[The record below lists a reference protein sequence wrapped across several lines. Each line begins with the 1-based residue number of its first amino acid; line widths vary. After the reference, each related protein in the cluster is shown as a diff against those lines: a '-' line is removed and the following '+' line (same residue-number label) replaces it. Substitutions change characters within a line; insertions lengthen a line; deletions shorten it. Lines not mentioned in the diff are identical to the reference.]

1 MESKVA
7 LHIGVFDDSY
17 LYIREAKAL
26 GYKVVATHPMD
37 IVNKYYYQTVEDMID
52 EFHIIDYMDT
62 SSLVDLAKTC
72 GASMTVTHPCT
83 NDASMAMARVNTRMG
98 FNGIGETAAEHC
110 ASKEA
115 WHQLLIEQNLPR
127 PAWSYR
133 YDEIKDLN
141 SLEYPC
147 IVKPNYG
154 AGSNGIKKIDSAEEL
169 EVFMRERDRS
179 NGWNLN
185 KKYDYYLIQQYTHAD
200 YFSGV
205 NCYVQNGIIK
215 PYTHYARD
223 QKSKLEQERLPYFYY
238 EEGLFPSDPKFLT
251 QEVLD
256 ILQHLANVLEIE
268 NGALRTEFFYDS
280 DLNVINIIETNLRP
294 GSSHTATSFHEIYG
308 YNVTQELVKL
318 NSKEHTSDFTRQH
331 DTRFKYSLGKQFKFR
346 PGVVESI
353 EWPELNEHV
362 HHFSSTLE
370 PGSVIPDNW
379 NASVG
384 HQNGQLILLGE
395 SVEQVYQQL
404 DQFTRK
410 IRIVYK

>member
-1 MESKVA
+1 MENKVA

-17 LYIREAKAL
+17 LYMREARAL
-26 GYKVVATHPMD
+26 GYKIVATHPMD
-37 IVNKYYYQTVEDMID
+37 IVDKYYYHTVKDMID
-52 EFHIIDYMDT
+52 EFYIIDYMDT
-62 SSLVDLAKTC
+62 DALVQLASDC
-72 GASMTVTHPCT
+72 GAEMTVTHPCT
-83 NDASMAMARVNTRMG
+83 NDASMAMAVVNTRMG
-98 FNGIGETAAEHC
+98 FNGIGETAAKYC

-115 WHQLLIEQNLPR
+115 WQELLIEQNLPG
-127 PAWSYR
+127 PKWSHR
-133 YDEIKDLN
+133 YDELTELD
-141 SLEYPC
+141 SLTYPC

-169 EVFMRERDRS
+169 ETFMRERDRS

-185 KKYDYYLIQQYTHAD
+185 KKYDYYLVQEYTHAD

-205 NCYVQNGIIK
+205 NCYVQNGVIK

-238 EEGLFPSDPKFLT
+238 EEGLFPSDSKFLT

-256 ILQHLANVLEIE
+256 ILQNLASVLEIE
-268 NGALRTEFFYDS
+268 NGALRTEFFYDEN
-280 DLNVINIIETNLRP
+280 LKVINVIETNLRP

-318 NSKEHTSDFTRQH
+318 NSPDLKADFTRKHNTQ
-331 DTRFKYSLGKQFKFR
+331 FKYSLGKQFKFS
-346 PGVVESI
+346 PGKIKSI
-353 EWPELNEHV
+353 EWPELTDCI
-362 HHFSSTLE
+362 HHFSSTLK
-370 PGSVIPDNW
+370 PGDVIPENW

-395 SVEQVYQQL
+395 SVDDIYQQL
-404 DQFTRK
+404 DKFTRS
-410 IRIVYK
+410 IRITYE

>member
-1 MESKVA
+1 MEHKVA

-17 LYIREAKAL
+17 LYMREARAL
-26 GYKVVATHPMD
+26 GYKIVATHPT
-37 IVNKYYYQTVEDMID
+37 NLEGKYYYNTVKDMID
-52 EFHIIDYMDT
+52 HFHIVDYMETDV
-62 SSLVDLAKTC
+62 LVELAKNY
-72 GASMTVTHPCT
+72 GVSMTVTHPCT
-83 NDASMAMARVNTRMG
+83 NDASMSMACVNSRMG
-98 FNGIGETAAEHC
+98 FNGIGEEAAKHC

-115 WHQLLIEQNLPR
+115 WQQLLVEHNLPR

-133 YDEIKDLN
+133 YDDIDDIN
-141 SLEYPC
+141 ILEYPC

-154 AGSNGIKKIDSAEEL
+154 AGSNGVKKIHSAEEL
-169 EVFMRERDRS
+169 KTFMNESDRS
-179 NGWNLN
+179 QGWNLN
-185 KKYDYYLIQQYTHAD
+185 KKYDYYLVQQYTHAD

-205 NCYVQNGIIK
+205 NCYVQNGIVK

-256 ILQHLANVLEIE
+256 ILQHLADVLKIV
-268 NGALRTEFFYDS
+268 NGALRTEFFYDE
-280 DLNVINIIETNLRP
+280 DLNVINVIETNLRP

-308 YNVTQELVKL
+308 YNVTQQLVKL
-318 NSKEHTSDFTRQH
+318 NSKEHTANFTREY

-346 PGVVESI
+346 PGTIKSI

-362 HHFSSTLE
+362 HHFSSTLK
-370 PGSVIPDNW
+370 PGSVIPNNW

-395 SVEQVYQQL
+395 SIEQVYQQL
-404 DQFTRK
+404 DQFTRN
-410 IRIVYK
+410 IRITYS